1 MAERI
6 PCKNCGKEILEVTAK
21 NTDGYCMPCKKAFD
35 RGELSSYYSCED
47 ELAEKYGWDFIEGT
61 SYQSSDPISKEL
73 LDNIVTQVKAFIKP
87 EFIVQMSSINGGQR
101 VGFSVSFIV
110 TTPEN
115 EQFSFTM
122 DQNRE

>member
-1 MAERI
+1 
-6 PCKNCGKEILEVTAK
+6 
-21 NTDGYCMPCKKAFD
+21 MPCKKALD
-35 RGELSSYYSCED
+35 RGASSSYYACED

-61 SYQSSDPISKEL
+61 SYETSDPISKEI
-73 LDNIVTQVKAFIKP
+73 LDNIVAQVRAFIKP
-87 EFIVQMSSINGGQR
+87 EYKVQMYSINGGHR
-101 VGFSVSFIV
+101 AGFSVSFIV